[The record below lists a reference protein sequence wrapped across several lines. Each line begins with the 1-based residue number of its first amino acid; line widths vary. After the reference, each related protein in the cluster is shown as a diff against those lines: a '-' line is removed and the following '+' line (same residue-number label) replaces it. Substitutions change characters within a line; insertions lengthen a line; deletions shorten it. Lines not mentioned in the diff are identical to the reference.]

1 MGVNNLLKFRKS
13 INVIYAISYMPP
25 KKKSNL
31 LDFRRLKL
39 KLFNI

>member
-25 KKKSNL
+25 KKKNL
-31 LDFRRLKL
+31 IYWISED
-39 KLFNI
+39 